1 MQWPIV
7 FNRKP
12 VASDLRIKQMT
23 NFQPSPIFAKVAKRF
38 QAVATCKIITRHKS
52 SFYRGKLLAAPS
64 QAASCC
70 HSPPLRHSPTR
81 SPKAALSRPEL
92 TRTPV
97 LRDSDTTTG
106 LATHCVESQK
116 ALCGRAVVLVNQQF
130 LRLV

>member
-64 QAASCC
+64 QAASCSVGRTQARPLAAA
-70 HSPPLRHSPTR
+70 SPLADSE
-81 SPKAALSRPEL
+81 SESGALSARA
-92 TRTPV
+92 
-97 LRDSDTTTG
+97 DSDAGAPG
-106 LATHCVESQK
+106 LGLGTLAPWHYWAAATSH
-116 ALCGRAVVLVNQQF
+116 
-130 LRLV
+130 